1 MIIRTEQELVDFTD
15 RFKLQA
21 SAMLKYNP
29 VKVEFEVYHKTRSQ
43 EQNRYMWSVFQHIVD
58 FYHDTGF
65 MPDNLQSHLKFFN
78 KDVAKMWFCAKY
90 DMKHTSCSNTKEM
103 VNFIDRVQRDMIE
116 QTQGEY
122 EPIIPDDKW
131 GVNE

>member
-1 MIIRTEQELVDFTD
+1 
-15 RFKLQA
+15 
-21 SAMLKYNP
+21 
-29 VKVEFEVYHKTRSQ
+29 
-43 EQNRYMWSVFQHIVD
+43 
-58 FYHDTGF
+58 
-65 MPDNLQSHLKFFN
+65 
-78 KDVAKMWFCAKY
+78 MWFCAKY

-103 VNFIDRVQRDMIE
+103 VDFIDRVQRDMIE